1 MTRRRALP
9 DAKIRWRIE
18 QVICGTRRYRLRPEM
33 AAN

>member
-18 QVICGTRRYRLRPEM
+18 QLFVGHDTSGS
-33 AAN
+33 A